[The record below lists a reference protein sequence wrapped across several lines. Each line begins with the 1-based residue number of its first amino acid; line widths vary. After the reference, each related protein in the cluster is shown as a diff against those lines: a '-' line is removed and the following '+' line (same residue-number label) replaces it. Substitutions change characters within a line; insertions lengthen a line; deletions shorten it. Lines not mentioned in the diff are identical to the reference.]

1 MFVVESRGKTCNV
14 PKKEFCSF
22 WALLTDNRK
31 ENKERLIESAVELFQ
46 FVLFLALFVV
56 VAAVSAVE
64 PEAKKDLKGAE
75 QFYYAAPYASLGY
88 AAYPYAAYPAA
99 YYYR

>member
-1 MFVVESRGKTCNV
+1 VVSNK
-14 PKKEFCSF
+14 
-22 WALLTDNRK
+22 ALT
-31 ENKERLIESAVELFQ
+31 EPAVQLFQ
-46 FVLFLALFVV
+46 FVLFVALFFV

-75 QFYYAAPYASLGY
+75 QFYYASPYGALGY
-88 AAYPYAAYPAA
+88 GYPYAAYPAA

>member
-1 MFVVESRGKTCNV
+1 MWVTVCLHNF
-14 PKKEFCSF
+14 
-22 WALLTDNRK
+22 LLF
-31 ENKERLIESAVELFQ
+31 FQ

-56 VAAVSAVE
+56 AAVSAAE

-75 QFYYAAPYASLGY
+75 QFYYAAPYAGLGYPY
-88 AAYPYAAYPAA
+88 AAYGAYPAA